1 MRSYLLIEFPDHGD
15 FSDLKVRRRVRRL
28 YLSIVSSDLMK
39 KVTYFSVLPLSVYSC
54 HCLILFALKAKA
66 FQIDKECSNFLL
78 QKPSRFIWNNEKKN
92 LQKSIL
98 NKRQTRLKCDTIID
112 QITQHNFSPSSIDDT
127 VTEVCAAE
135 K

>member
-1 MRSYLLIEFPDHGD
+1 
-15 FSDLKVRRRVRRL
+15 
-28 YLSIVSSDLMK
+28 MK

-54 HCLILFALKAKA
+54 QCLILFALKTKA
-66 FQIDKECSNFLL
+66 FQIDKECNNFLL

-92 LQKSIL
+92 
-98 NKRQTRLKCDTIID
+98 ID
-112 QITQHNFSPSSIDDT
+112 QITQNNFSPSSIDDA